1 MPTFL
6 ADGQPVNIDE
16 YSPADERRH
25 PAVLLVHGAAG
36 PLTGLDPYAEK
47 AAQFGVNVFVV
58 HYFEKTGHTFVD
70 DATIERCFLEWLE
83 SLRAAVDYVAAHP
96 RVDASRIGMLGFSLG
111 SYLSLGLATQDQ
123 RIRCVAEF
131 FGGFPHYQEFDP
143 AKLPPVLILHGK
155 DDPRVP
161 VAEALKLEQL
171 CKQHNIPYD
180 IKLYRGQGHSLKGL
194 AQMDA
199 LRRIVAFFKQ
209 NFAARAA

>member
-6 ADGQPVNIDE
+6 ADGHPVNIDE
-16 YSPADERRH
+16 YSPADERQH
-25 PAVLLVHGAAG
+25 PAVLLVHGAGG

-58 HYFEKTGHTFVD
+58 HYFEKTGHTWVA
-70 DATIERCFLEWLE
+70 DATIQRYFLEWLE
-83 SLRAAVDYVAAHP
+83 TLRAAVDYVAKHP
-96 RVDASRIGMLGFSLG
+96 RVDGRIGMLGFSLG
-111 SYLSLGLATQDQ
+111 SYLSLGLATQDK
-123 RIRCVAEF
+123 RIAGVAEL
-131 FGGFPHYQEFDP
+131 FGGFPEREHFDP

-161 VAEALKLEQL
+161 VTEALRLEQL
-171 CKQHNIPYD
+171 CKRHNIPYD

-199 LRRIVAFFKQ
+199 VRRIVAFFKQ
-209 NFAARAA
+209 TFAAKAA

>member
-1 MPTFL
+1 MPSFL
-6 ADGQPVNIDE
+6 ADGQPINIDE
-16 YSPADERRH
+16 YSPADERKH
-25 PAVLLVHGAAG
+25 PAVLLVHGAGG

-58 HYFEKTGHTFVD
+58 HYFEKTGHTWVS
-70 DATIERCFLEWLE
+70 DATIERYFLEWLE
-83 SLRAAVDYVAAHP
+83 VLRSAVDYVAKHP
-96 RVDASRIGMLGFSLG
+96 RVDHRIGMLGFSLG
-111 SYLSLGLATQDQ
+111 SYLSLGLATQDK
-123 RIRCVAEF
+123 RIAGVAEL
-131 FGGFPHYQEFDP
+131 FGGFPHTGHFDP

-199 LRRIVAFFKQ
+199 VRRIVSFFKQ
-209 NFAARAA
+209 TFSAKAA